1 MDEQADNTDNRVAVA
16 PGVSLP
22 EAALSFAFS
31 RSGGPGGQNVNKVNT
46 KATLTIPWLALE
58 KALPAYAYARLLRA
72 ASRYAT
78 AQGLQISSSDSRSQ
92 IANRRVCVDRLRYVL
107 VEAMRRPKPRK
118 ATKPSARA
126 VQRRLDAKKHRS
138 KIKASRRSNG
148 RD

>member
-1 MDEQADNTDNRVAVA
+1 MDEQADNAVAVA
-16 PGVSLP
+16 PGLSLP
-22 EAALSFAFS
+22 EAALSFTFS
-31 RSGGPGGQNVNKVNT
+31 RSSGPGGQNVNKVNT
-46 KATLTIPWLALE
+46 KATLTIPWDAL
-58 KALPAYAYARLLRA
+58 KQALPVYAYNKLSRT

-92 IANRRVCVDRLRYVL
+92 VANRRACMDRLRLVL

-138 KIKASRRSNG
+138 KIKANRRSTG